1 MCKWLL
7 KSLRLSTV
15 SIFLLL
21 GVSQISSAVDVDV
34 DVDREETVFDQASAL
49 EKSRGAVGNILSGYT
64 FTDINGMPV
73 HLESFR
79 NKPLIV
85 SLVYTSCYHICQ
97 MTTEHLRK
105 MVEIANES
113 LGSDKFNVI
122 TLGFDTMIDSPE
134 MMEDYA
140 KLRSIDLDN
149 WYFLSGDADSVGRFI
164 DDVGFTY
171 VKTTKGFDHIL
182 QATIIDQEGKIY
194 TQVYGESYDAP
205 LFMEPLKELVYKRPT
220 NRGIVANIE
229 DRVRFFC
236 TVYDPASG
244 GYRFDYSI
252 FIGMFIGF
260 MIIAIGVYFLIKEFL
275 ISQRK

>member
-1 MCKWLL
+1 MYKWLDV
-7 KSLRLSTV
+7 SLWFSTAALF
-15 SIFLLL
+15 FLLL
-21 GVSQISSAVDVDV
+21 GISQISFSADV
-34 DVDREETVFDQASAL
+34 EEGVFDHASAL
-49 EKSRGAVGNILSGYT
+49 EKSRGAVGNILSDYT

-85 SLVYTSCYHICQ
+85 NLVYTSCYHICQ
-97 MTTEHLRK
+97 MTTEHLKK
-105 MVEIANES
+105 MVEIATES

-140 KLRSIDLDN
+140 KLRRIDLDN
-149 WYFLSGDADSVGRFI
+149 WYFLSGDASSVERFMN
-164 DDVGFTY
+164 DVGFTY
-171 VKTTKGFDHIL
+171 IRTTKGFDHIL
-182 QATIIDQEGKIY
+182 QATVVDQKGKIY

-205 LFMEPLKELVYKRPT
+205 LIMEPLKELVYKRPT

-252 FIGMFIGF
+252 FVSMFIGF
-260 MIIAIGVYFLIKEFL
+260 MIISIGVYFLIKEFV
-275 ISQRK
+275 INRRK

>member
-1 MCKWLL
+1 MYKWLF
-7 KSLRLSTV
+7 KSLRFSTL

-21 GVSQISSAVDVDV
+21 GFSQVSSSADIDT
-34 DVDREETVFDQASAL
+34 EEGVFDHALAL
-49 EKSRGAVGNILSGYT
+49 EKSRAAVGNLLSDYT

-85 SLVYTSCYHICQ
+85 NLVYTSCYHICQ

-122 TLGFDTMIDSPE
+122 TLGFDTMVDAPE
-134 MMEDYA
+134 MMEHYA
-140 KLRSIDLDN
+140 KQRSIDIDN
-149 WYFLSGDADSVGRFI
+149 WHFLSGDVDSVGRFI

-171 VKTTKGFDHIL
+171 IKTSQGFDHIL
-182 QATIIDQEGKIY
+182 QATMIDQEGKIY

-252 FIGMFIGF
+252 FVSMFIGF
-260 MIIAIGVYFLIKEFL
+260 MIVALGVYFLIKEFV
-275 ISQRK
+275 INQRK

>member
-1 MCKWLL
+1 MYKWLYS
-7 KSLRLSTV
+7 SLRFSTASLV
-15 SIFLLL
+15 LLFL
-21 GVSQISSAVDVDV
+21 GVAQISLSATAEDN
-34 DVDREETVFDQASAL
+34 VFDHASAL
-49 EKSRGAVGNILSGYT
+49 EKSRGAVGNLLSDYT

-79 NKPLIV
+79 NKPLV
-85 SLVYTSCYHICQ
+85 VNLVYTSCYHICQ
-97 MTTEHLRK
+97 MTTEHLKK
-105 MVEIANES
+105 MVAIANES

-140 KLRSIDLDN
+140 KSRSIDIDN
-149 WYFLSGDADSVGRFI
+149 WYFLSGDGGSVKRFI
-164 DDVGFTY
+164 EDVGFTY
-171 VKTTKGFDHIL
+171 IKTTRGFDHIL
-182 QATIIDQEGKIY
+182 QATIVDQQGKIY

-220 NRGIVANIE
+220 NRGIVANIG

-244 GYRFDYSI
+244 G
-252 FIGMFIGF
+252 
-260 MIIAIGVYFLIKEFL
+260 
-275 ISQRK
+275 